1 MLIKQI
7 SVFLENRK
15 GRLSEITDI
24 LAKNDINIRA
34 LSIADTT
41 NFGILR
47 LIVNNTHKA
56 EKVLKENNFT
66 VSINSMVSVSLPD
79 SPGGLSNVLKT
90 LSDGDLQIEYMYA
103 FISHDPDKAYVLMRI
118 EEDFKAQKLLK
129 DAGYEGL
136 ETVQ

>member
-15 GRLSEITDI
+15 GRLSEITEI

-34 LSIADTT
+34 LSIADTS

-56 EKVLKENNFT
+56 EKALKENGFT
-66 VSINSMVSVSLPD
+66 VSVNSMVSISLSD
-79 SPGGLSNVLKT
+79 EPGGLANVLKV
-90 LSDGDLQIEYMYA
+90 LSNDDIQIDYMYA

>member
-34 LSIADTT
+34 LSIADSS

-56 EKVLKENNFT
+56 EKALKENGFT
-66 VSINSMVSVSLPD
+66 VSVNSMVSVSLPD
-79 SPGGLSNVLKT
+79 SPGGLSEVLKV
-90 LSDGDLQIEYMYA
+90 LSNGDLQIDYMYA
-103 FISHDPDKAYVLMRI
+103 FISHDPDKAYVLLRI
-118 EEDFKAQKLLK
+118 EEDFKAQKLLQ

>member
-34 LSIADTT
+34 LSIADSS

-56 EKVLKENNFT
+56 EKALKENGFT
-66 VSINSMVSVSLPD
+66 VSVNSMVSVSLPD
-79 SPGGLSNVLKT
+79 SPGGLSDVLKV
-90 LSDGDLQIEYMYA
+90 LSSGDLQIDYMYA
-103 FISHDPDKAYVLMRI
+103 FISHDPDKAYVLLRI
-118 EEDFKAQKLLK
+118 EEDFKAQKLLQ

>member
-7 SVFLENRK
+7 SIFLENRK
-15 GRLSEITDI
+15 GRLFEITDI

-34 LSIADTT
+34 LSLADTT

-56 EKVLKENNFT
+56 EKALKENNFI

-79 SPGGLSNVLKT
+79 TSGGLNDVLKI
-90 LSDGDLQIEYMYA
+90 LSENDIAIEYMYA
-103 FISHDPDKAYVLMRI
+103 FISHEPDKAIVLMRI
-118 EEDFKAQKLLK
+118 EEDFKAQKLLN
-129 DAGYEGL
+129 DSGYTGL
-136 ETVQ
+136 DKVE

>member
-15 GRLSEITDI
+15 GRLYEITDI

-56 EKVLKENNFT
+56 EKILKENKFT
-66 VSINSMVSVSLPD
+66 VSVNSMVSVSLSD
-79 SPGGLSNVLKT
+79 EPGGLAPVLKI
-90 LSDGDLQIEYMYA
+90 LSDNDIQIEYMYA

-118 EEDFKAQKLLK
+118 EEDFKAQQILTE
-129 DAGYEGL
+129 ARYEGL
-136 ETVQ
+136 EKVE

>member
-15 GRLSEITDI
+15 GRLFEITDI
-24 LAKNDINIRA
+24 LSKNDINIRA

-47 LIVNNTHKA
+47 LIVNNTHRA

-79 SPGGLSNVLKT
+79 MPGGLADVLKV
-90 LSDGDLQIEYMYA
+90 LSDDDTQIEYMYA

-136 ETVQ
+136 DKVE

>member
-15 GRLSEITDI
+15 GRLSEITEI

-34 LSIADTT
+34 LSIADTS

-56 EKVLKENNFT
+56 EKVLKESGFT
-66 VSINSMVSVSLPD
+66 VSVNSMVSISLSD
-79 SPGGLSNVLKT
+79 EPGGLANVLKV
-90 LSDGDLQIEYMYA
+90 LSNDDIQIEYMYA

-129 DAGYEGL
+129 AAGYEGL

>member
-56 EKVLKENNFT
+56 EKALKENNFT

>member
-15 GRLSEITDI
+15 GRLSEITEI

-34 LSIADTT
+34 LSIADTS

-56 EKVLKENNFT
+56 EKVLKESGFT
-66 VSINSMVSVSLPD
+66 VSVNSMVSISLSD
-79 SPGGLSNVLKT
+79 EPGGLANVLKV
-90 LSDGDLQIEYMYA
+90 LSNDDIQIEYMYA